1 MANLPQLVILAGG
14 MATRLGDIATTVP
27 KALIDIEGQ
36 PILTRILDHASE
48 QGADRALILIG
59 HLGDAF
65 DGYGHHTVDTTFHR
79 EPEPLGT
86 GGAIW
91 NARHLLEDEFLMM
104 WGDDLHTID
113 LKPLLA
119 THSEEGCLLT
129 MTVTEAYNDFNLEHH
144 NGRVI
149 RYDKSG
155 KNRAGLNGYEAGTS
169 VVDRRIVMEYG
180 REGHWSWEE
189 VVYPQLS
196 GLIAAHRDDTQF
208 YDMGTPER
216 LEHLRSLFRTDRT

>member
-14 MATRLGDIATTVP
+14 MATRLGDIATTTP
-27 KALIDIEGQ
+27 KALIDIEGK
-36 PILTRILDHASE
+36 PILTRILDHVSE
-48 QGADRALILIG
+48 QGVDRALILIG

-65 DGYGHHTVDTTFHR
+65 DGYEHHTVDITFHR

-91 NARHLLEDEFLMM
+91 NARHLLETEFLMM

-113 LKPLLA
+113 LEPLLT
-119 THSEEGCLLT
+119 THSTERCLLT
-129 MTVTEAYNDFNLEHH
+129 MTVTEAHNDFNLEHR

-155 KNRAGLNGYEAGTS
+155 KNRVGLNGYEAGTS
-169 VVDRRIVMEYG
+169 LVDRRIVMEYG
-180 REGHWSWEE
+180 REGRWSWEE

-196 GLIAAHRDDTQF
+196 GLIAAHHDDTQF
-208 YDMGTPER
+208 HDMGTPER
-216 LEHLRSLFRTDRT
+216 LERLRSLFRMGMT